1 MKLLVS
7 FSFLLMAAYSLT
19 ISFELRVS
27 GRPDRS
33 SVLAVAGFTKE
44 LAIEATNTND
54 NELVA
59 FGRHFL
65 ANICYIFF
73 PSNIRS
79 DLT

>member
-7 FSFLLMAAYSLT
+7 FSFLLMAASSLT
-19 ISFELRVS
+19 ISFELS